1 MKKLKKFFLILKITL
16 FMALLS
22 GCAITISPP
31 IQHYYVPLYPDT
43 SYVMSAGVEI
53 YNWPVTL
60 GEVRPHSDTALL
72 FFDTHSSG
80 IVLNDYLPLFSD
92 GTFTIG
98 FNPFLKAGI
107 WRIGAYQPDVGMIHS
122 FSAFIGMGVR
132 VLPHLS
138 TRHALIGMSLVPA
151 AGGLFAFI
159 VENDTFLKNIKVNFG
174 PLPEML
180 NMAGIYAYY
189 ITSNDHVSF
198 YTGPF
203 FQLYLPTLS
212 GGMNT
217 GIVLKKMQKEDMRLS
232 FSIGYYSDAI
242 YKDYKLFPFA
252 FMLSIWKTF
261 Y

>member
-1 MKKLKKFFLILKITL
+1 MKKFKKLSLILNTAL
-16 FMALLS
+16 LMALLS

-31 IQHYYVPLYPDT
+31 VQHYYVPLYPDT

-60 GEVRPHSDTALL
+60 GEVQPHSDTALL

-80 IVLNDYLPLFSD
+80 IVINDYLPLFSG
-92 GTFTIG
+92 GTFIIG
-98 FNPFLKAGI
+98 INPFLKAGI
-107 WRIGAYQPDVGMIHS
+107 WHIGAYHPYVGIRHS

-151 AGGLFAFI
+151 AGGLLAFI
-159 VENDTFLKNIKVNFG
+159 VENDTFQKNIKVNFG

-180 NMAGIYAYY
+180 SMAGIYAYY
-189 ITSNDHVSF
+189 ITGNNHVSF

-203 FQLYLPTLS
+203 FQLYPPTLS

-217 GIVLKKMQKEDMRLS
+217 GIVFKKMQKEVTRLS
-232 FSIGYYSDAI
+232 FSVGYYSDAI

-252 FMLSIWKTF
+252 FMLSIWKAF